1 LLLLPLNRSSRRTLM
16 SLPDLASGGIYAV
29 PRTGH
34 RDPSRI
40 YTLCRPVS
48 RQELV
53 LRSWRSKKVQF
64 SLLKFAKERSEAKM
78 SVYHAY
84 IVGSHS
90 RFIGAVQMD
99 CVDDAAAIKSAS
111 RLVDRHDVELWQMDR
126 PVVRFDAASKQMFK
140 KRTDV
145 R

>member
-1 LLLLPLNRSSRRTLM
+1 MPFLEQAMAIPLEFIRFAAHLPGKHSVFRSRDRR
-16 SLPDLASGGIYAV
+16 
-29 PRTGH
+29 
-34 RDPSRI
+34 
-40 YTLCRPVS
+40 
-48 RQELV
+48 
-53 LRSWRSKKVQF
+53 RSNSICSKF
-64 SLLKFAKERSEAKM
+64 TNERSRYLETKM

-99 CVDDAAAIKSAS
+99 CADDDAAIKSAS

-140 KRTDV
+140 KRTETPSPTAWQG
-145 R
+145 